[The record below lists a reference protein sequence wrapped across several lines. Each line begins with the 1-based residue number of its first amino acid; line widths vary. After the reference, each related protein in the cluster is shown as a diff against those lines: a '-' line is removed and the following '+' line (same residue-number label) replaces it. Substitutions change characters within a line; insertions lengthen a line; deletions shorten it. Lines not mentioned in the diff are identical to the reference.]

1 MAIAILDRWRFY
13 FDVNRAEGLGSSYE
27 RVVLNRRLNDLRQQY
42 DVHTVLE
49 APAFGFTGLSGINS
63 MDLARKG
70 AAVTLLDHDPERVD
84 RIRGVWAEV
93 NLPLTAQAVKGYD
106 TLPFDAQSFDMSWD
120 FAAIWYVQDLDLFL
134 SELARVTSKVILI
147 GVPNRTGLGYFLERG
162 VSGADLGAKVH
173 EDYILPSRITAS
185 MRRCGWKLVQHAY
198 MDVPPWPDIGMK
210 KEDFLRIVG
219 LGKLAKR
226 HETESTA
233 HPLTIMDYY
242 GGRDPTFEQKMLQ
255 HYWLERIAPRFI
267 KFFWAHHRLLRFERD
282 ES

>member
-106 TLPFDAQSFDMSWD
+106 TLPFDAQSFDMSWN
-120 FAAIWYVQDLDLFL
+120 FAAIWYERLG
-134 SELARVTSKVILI
+134 RVPFRACPCDIQSDSHWHSQSGRAGISLGKRRI
-147 GVPNRTGLGYFLERG
+147 GRGLERQGPRRLYPSKQDHG
-162 VSGADLGAKVH
+162 VDAPVWM
-173 EDYILPSRITAS
+173 E
-185 MRRCGWKLVQHAY
+185 
-198 MDVPPWPDIGMK
+198 
-210 KEDFLRIVG
+210 VG
-219 LGKLAKR
+219 PACLYGRAALA
-226 HETESTA
+226 
-233 HPLTIMDYY
+233 
-242 GGRDPTFEQKMLQ
+242 
-255 HYWLERIAPRFI
+255 
-267 KFFWAHHRLLRFERD
+267 
-282 ES
+282 

>member
-1 MAIAILDRWRFY
+1 
-13 FDVNRAEGLGSSYE
+13 
-27 RVVLNRRLNDLRQQY
+27 
-42 DVHTVLE
+42 
-49 APAFGFTGLSGINS
+49 
-63 MDLARKG
+63 
-70 AAVTLLDHDPERVD
+70 
-84 RIRGVWAEV
+84 
-93 NLPLTAQAVKGYD
+93 
-106 TLPFDAQSFDMSWD
+106 
-120 FAAIWYVQDLDLFL
+120 
-134 SELARVTSKVILI
+134 
-147 GVPNRTGLGYFLERG
+147 
-162 VSGADLGAKVH
+162 
-173 EDYILPSRITAS
+173 

-219 LGKLAKR
+219 MGKLAKR